1 MIIMRGQKDFQ
12 RVKKIGKSWVH
23 TLIVLQIASNSLPY
37 SRVGYVASKHIGN
50 AVKRNRAKRLLR
62 ESLSLQERFISPGWD
77 LLLIARPA
85 IYSCKMNDVLLAVNS
100 LISKANLLKNS

>member
-1 MIIMRGQKDFQ
+1 MRGQKDFQ

-50 AVKRNRAKRLLR
+50 AVKRN
-62 ESLSLQERFISPGWD
+62 
-77 LLLIARPA
+77 
-85 IYSCKMNDVLLAVNS
+85 
-100 LISKANLLKNS
+100 